1 MQCPNCHQEVVPQA
15 TFCNHCGAPLAAAAP
30 KTPYAQ
36 PPAYTP
42 PPTYAPPPVASAAM
56 PENIAAAV
64 AYITVIPAIVF
75 LVLEPYNKMPLVR
88 FHAFQ
93 SIGLF
98 VAWIAL
104 QIVVMI
110 LGTILHIIP
119 VLGALLT
126 GILYLVVG
134 LGLFVAWILAILKA
148 SKGEWYKLPVIG
160 DFADKQARS

>member
-1 MQCPNCHQEVVPQA
+1 
-15 TFCNHCGAPLAAAAP
+15 
-30 KTPYAQ
+30 
-36 PPAYTP
+36 
-42 PPTYAPPPVASAAM
+42 M

-98 VAWIAL
+98 VTWIAL